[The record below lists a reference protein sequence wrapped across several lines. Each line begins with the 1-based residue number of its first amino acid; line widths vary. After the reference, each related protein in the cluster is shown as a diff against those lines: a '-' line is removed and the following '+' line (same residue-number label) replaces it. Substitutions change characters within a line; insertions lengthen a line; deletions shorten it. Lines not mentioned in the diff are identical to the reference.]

1 MIILFGSRTGHAK
14 TLRVPGIC
22 KNCGASDS
30 VELIVYQRFAH
41 IFWVPIFPIR
51 KIYTTECYKCK
62 ASLTG
67 DEVQRAYTS
76 FYQEAQ
82 KKVGTPFWT
91 FAGVILV
98 GSLILL
104 ISVLSY
110 IGSVKNEFMIHDPQ
124 IGDVYKYRLENG
136 EYSLLKV
143 SEVMGDTV
151 YVLMNSYS
159 TNKVR
164 GITRLMNEGRANYY
178 KEPILKSRTDL
189 IRMFENGEIS
199 DIKRE

>member
-14 TLRVPGIC
+14 TLRVPGSCI
-22 KNCGASDS
+22 NCGTSDS

-41 IFWVPIFPIR
+41 IFWIPIFPIR

-62 ASLTG
+62 ASLLG
-67 DEVQRAYTS
+67 DEVQRSYST
-76 FYQEAQ
+76 FFQEAR
-82 KKVGTPFWT
+82 KKVGTPLWT
-91 FAGVILV
+91 FSGVILV
-98 GSLILL
+98 GALISLIT
-104 ISVLSY
+104 VLSY

-124 IGDVYKYRLENG
+124 IGDVYKYKLENG

-151 YVLMNSYS
+151 AVLLNSYS

-164 GITRLMNEGRANYY
+164 GITRLMNEGRANYN
-178 KEPILKSRTDL
+178 KEPILKSRSDL
-189 IRMFENGEIS
+189 IRMFESGEIL